1 MADFVIKPVD
11 IFDIVK
17 RQRYVI
23 VLSFLVTVIGVTS
36 LKFVVPKTFQAEAAF
51 HIGVNY
57 FHDPL
62 INDLVSQTQDPGE
75 LRSEREKIIQSSLN
89 SEFLNKT
96 GEKLKMFSTSATD
109 PGRAI
114 ELEWMNKS
122 MDVFPLTA
130 TQFRVSYKSNN
141 PETAAEIVKE
151 ALVAIRDRMY
161 QDRIATL
168 QQLEAVLETE
178 ISRTENGDHRPV
190 TASDPGSTHNRIAEV
205 QKRIDDLRRTYSE
218 QHPSIAALKNELA
231 DLQAAGNRGSLGGTN
246 FTKKGIFGKV
256 AEGAPPATIKDDLNK
271 QKHLVNIALEMERKD
286 PQMNNYLT
294 ITKDPEVPRVP
305 IFPKLRMFLL
315 FGLVSGVLVSTLLAA
330 LREFYQREEV
340 QADDFAKRINAPV
353 FGTIVIY
360 PEKLDHK

>member
-1 MADFVIKPVD
+1 MADFIIKPVD
-11 IFDIVK
+11 IFEIVK

-23 VLSFLVTVIGVTS
+23 VVSFLVTVAGVTG
-36 LKFVVPKTFQAEAAF
+36 LKFVVPKTFQGEAAF

-75 LRSEREKIIQSSLN
+75 LRSEREKIIQSSLGT
-89 SEFLNKT
+89 EFLNRT
-96 GEKLKMFSTSATD
+96 GEKLKMFSTAASD
-109 PGRAI
+109 PARSV
-114 ELEWMNKS
+114 ELAWMDKS

-141 PETAAEIVKE
+141 PEIANEIVKA
-151 ALVAIRDRMY
+151 ALTAIRERMY

-168 QQLEAVLETE
+168 QQLSSVLETE
-178 ISRTENGDHRPV
+178 IARTENGEHRPV
-190 TASDPGSTHNRIAEV
+190 AAADPNSTKSRISEV

-231 DLQAAGNRGSLGGTN
+231 DLQAAGNRGSLGGSN
-246 FTKKGIFGKV
+246 LTKKGIFG
-256 AEGAPPATIKDDLNK
+256 ASAANAPPATIKDDLTK
-271 QKHLVNIALEMERKD
+271 QKHLVNIALEMEQKD

-294 ITKDPEVPRVP
+294 VTKEPEVPRVP

-315 FGLVSGVLVSTLLAA
+315 FGLVAGVLVSTLLAA
-330 LREFYQREEV
+330 LREFYQREEL

-353 FGTIVIY
+353 FGTIIIY